1 MITMNTYHVFK
12 TLLSAAVMLAV
23 SSCVK
28 NAEGPAVEGP
38 SRERIGFNLAG
49 SSVISSGV
57 STKAD
62 VVTASTL
69 EATGFNVSAT
79 AGAAGEESE
88 LFTGVAFSKS
98 GTSFKGEAYWPKTE
112 PAGGIHFYASNA
124 AMSYSSGSVKVSA
137 ANTTDVVCAYL
148 ASPTFKAENT
158 LTFEHVFARLGTV
171 TVNAKEGYTLS
182 DVSVTVTPKTGGT
195 YDIHS
200 GYGSTDGTGWSDTVT
215 GSETVVANAAG
226 ANATDI
232 LLVPG
237 HYVFTVSWTS
247 TKGGISETFTGET
260 VEFDLEAGVKSL
272 MELTLG
278 GSLKDMT
285 FAFVVT
291 PWNETTITPAGGQ
304 QVSRHLTF
312 EVFSDGVVS
321 WKCNNAT
328 YQTTIYYRKNGGEWT
343 TITSTTSGAD
353 IPVVENDILE
363 FYGENNT
370 YANTSS
376 NYYNYFAS
384 TAKYYAYG
392 DVSSLYNWGSTVP
405 CIKDLFRLNTNLYSH
420 SEKRL
425 VLPSKNLTNSCYT
438 EMFIGCTNMTV
449 APELPATRMESRCYE
464 SMFYACSNLTAAPEL
479 NATTLADNCYRNMFT
494 SCTSLTV
501 PPDLPATTLANYCY
515 QAMFNN
521 CSNLTTAP
529 ELPATTLTDY
539 CYEQMFL
546 KCTKLIAAPELPATS
561 LALGCYQEM
570 FSGCSSLIIAPEL
583 PAITMTNNCYYQMF
597 SGCSS
602 LTTAPELPATSLA
615 SSCYHSMF
623 WNCSKLV
630 AVPSVLPATTLA
642 SACYFQMF
650 TNCKELTVTPEL
662 PATTLAFRCYGSM
675 FQGCSNLTTAPQ
687 LPAMTLAD
695 NCYDNMFSSCNL
707 TTAPEL
713 PATTLASSCYNSMFW
728 GNKNM
733 IITPELPATTLAN
746 SCYQSMFQGCSSL
759 TTAPEL
765 PATTLAQYCYQ
776 SMFAN
781 CTSLTA
787 APELRATTLADY
799 CYQSM
804 FQGCSSLTTA
814 PELPATTLAANCY
827 QNMFYSCSSL
837 TTAPELPATTLA
849 ANCYYQ
855 MFYSCSKLST
865 APELPATT
873 LAENCYSSMFNRCS
887 SLTTAPELPATTLAS
902 ACYSHMFNSCRT
914 LSVAPV
920 LPATNLVATCYY
932 YMFYGCN
939 SLNNVTCYATNISA
953 GNCLTNWLNNTSSTG
968 TFTKHPD
975 MDSWPRSTSG
985 IPSGWTV
992 VDASL

>member
-1 MITMNTYHVFK
+1 MIAMNTYHVFK
-12 TLLSAAVMLAV
+12 TLLSAAVVLAV

-28 NAEGPAVEGP
+28 NAEGPAGEGP

-112 PAGGIHFYASNA
+112 PAGGIHFYASNV

-291 PWNETTITPAGGQ
+291 PWNETTITPADGQ

-312 EVFSDGVVS
+312 EVFSDGAVS
-321 WKCNNAT
+321 WKCSNAT
-328 YQTTIYYRKNGGEWT
+328 YQTTIYYRKNRGEWT
-343 TITSTTSGAD
+343 AITSTTSGVD

-370 YANTSS
+370 YARPAS

-392 DVSSLYNWGSTVP
+392 DISSLYNWGDTVP
-405 CIKDLFRLNTNLYSH
+405 CIKDLFRQNTNLYSH

-425 VLPSKNLTNSCYT
+425 VLPAKTVTYECYK
-438 EMFIGCTNMTV
+438 EMFLGCTNLTV
-449 APELPATRMESRCYE
+449 APELPATILEQDCYY
-464 SMFYACSNLTAAPEL
+464 SMFSGCTNLLMAPELPATTMKDNCYRQMFNGCNSLTMSPDLPSMSLARFCYSEMFSGCSGLTAAPEL
-479 NATTLADNCYRNMFT
+479 
-494 SCTSLTV
+494 
-501 PPDLPATTLANYCY
+501 PATTLDSSCY
-515 QAMFNN
+515 SMMFSG
-521 CSNLTTAP
+521 CSKLIVAP
-529 ELPATTLTDY
+529 ELPATTLTSA
-539 CYEQMFL
+539 CYYSMFSG
-546 KCTKLIAAPELPATS
+546 CSNLIVPPELPATM
-561 LALGCYQEM
+561 LASNCYQMM
-570 FSGCSSLIIAPEL
+570 FQ
-583 PAITMTNNCYYQMF
+583 N
-597 SGCSS
+597 CSS
-602 LTTAPELPATSLA
+602 LTTAPELPAITLENN
-615 SSCYHSMF
+615 CYYMMF
-623 WNCSKLV
+623 SGCTNLLI
-630 AVPSVLPATTLA
+630 APELPATIMKNNCYRWMFNGCKSITVAPELPASTLA
-642 SACYFQMF
+642 SYCYYGMF
-650 TNCKELTVTPEL
+650 NGCVGLTAVPEL
-662 PATTLAFRCYGSM
+662 PATTLADCCYQEMFKDCSGLITAPAVLPATTIATFCYYSM
-675 FQGCSNLTTAPQ
+675 FSNCTNLITAPQ
-687 LPAMTLAD
+687 LPATILAT
-695 NCYDNMFSSCNL
+695 NCYQMMFQGCSSL
-707 TTAPEL
+707 ITAPEL
-713 PATTLASSCYNSMFW
+713 PATTLANNCYNSMFS
-728 GNKNM
+728 GCRKL
-733 IITPELPATTLAN
+733 TVAPELPATTLAN
-746 SCYQSMFQGCSSL
+746 SCYYSMFSGCTGL
-759 TTAPEL
+759 TIT
-765 PATTLAQYCYQ
+765 
-776 SMFAN
+776 
-781 CTSLTA
+781 
-787 APELRATTLADY
+787 
-799 CYQSM
+799 
-804 FQGCSSLTTA
+804 
-814 PELPATTLAANCY
+814 
-827 QNMFYSCSSL
+827 
-837 TTAPELPATTLA
+837 
-849 ANCYYQ
+849 
-855 MFYSCSKLST
+855 
-865 APELPATT
+865 
-873 LAENCYSSMFNRCS
+873 
-887 SLTTAPELPATTLAS
+887 
-902 ACYSHMFNSCRT
+902 
-914 LSVAPV
+914 PV
-920 LPATNLVATCYY
+920 LRATNLVTQCYY
-932 YMFYGCN
+932 NMFYNCTN
-939 SLNNVTCYATNISA
+939 LNNVTCYATDISTS
-953 GNCLTNWLNNTSSTG
+953 NCLTNWLTATSSTG